1 MVRVE
6 PGAIVKVLHVTP
18 SFYPAHV
25 YGGPT
30 RSVYELCGNLARK
43 GCDVRVLTTDANGPD
58 AVLDVDTTQAVDVD
72 GFRVRYC
79 HRIKDVSISPTL
91 LRLLSP
97 SIRWA
102 DVVHLTAVYS
112 FPTIPTLL
120 ACRMLSKPVVWS
132 PRGMLQRW
140 QGTTRPALKTI
151 WEGACGFVAPRSLVL
166 HTTSEAEREESLARL
181 PGVEMFVIPNGIEV
195 PEQTA
200 QVNGHKLLRLLCI
213 GRLHPKKGIEN
224 LLEAY
229 RLLNGSLSVPVSLTI
244 AGAGDPAYTRQL
256 SERIRQSGLAGQI
269 KMVGEVLG
277 ADKANT
283 FINAD
288 VVVVPSH
295 TENFGLVV
303 VEALAYGLPVIASTG
318 TPWQGLREMGCG
330 LWVDNRPESLAAAIK
345 EISQMP
351 LREMGLKGR
360 EWMQKEFTGDIMAEK
375 MIAVYRRITK

>member
-1 MVRVE
+1 VN
-6 PGAIVKVLHVTP
+6 VLHVAP

-58 AVLDVDTTQAVDVD
+58 AVLDVDTNQEADMD

-91 LRLLSP
+91 LRLLP
-97 SIRWA
+97 HYIRWA
-102 DVVHLTAVYS
+102 DVVHLTAVFS

-120 ACRMLSKPVVWS
+120 ASRMLGKPVVWS

-140 QGTTRPALKTI
+140 QGTTHPTLKTI
-151 WEGACGFVAPRSLVL
+151 WERACGFAAPRSLVL
-166 HTTSEAEREESLARL
+166 HTTSEAEREESMARL
-181 PGVEMFVIPNGIEV
+181 PGVEMVVIPNGIEV
-195 PEQTA
+195 PDQTA
-200 QVNGHKLLRLLCI
+200 QVNGHKILRLLFI

-244 AGAGDPAYTRQL
+244 AGAGDPAYTRNL
-256 SERIRQSGLAGQI
+256 SERIAQSGLAGQI
-269 KMVGEVLG
+269 QMTGEVLG
-277 ADKANT
+277 TDKENT

-295 TENFGLVV
+295 TENFAMVV
-303 VEALAYGLPVIASTG
+303 AEALSYGLPVIASTG
-318 TPWQGLREMGCG
+318 TPWQRLMEMECG

-345 EISQMP
+345 EISRMP
-351 LREMGLKGR
+351 LREMGLKGQA
-360 EWMQKEFTGDIMAEK
+360 WMRKEFAGEVTAKK
-375 MIAVYRRITK
+375 MMAVYESSIERTAQKTTP